1 MKRQTYMKIAM
12 ALIPFLFL
20 LLLEGG
26 LRLWGGFA
34 REPLFREV
42 RQLGKALYQVN
53 PEVARRYFGPGTVAL
68 PTLYPETFAREKSS
82 QIYRIFCLGGST
94 TAGFPFDGQVP
105 FPQQLRY
112 LLSETYPEKRF
123 EVINL
128 GITAVNSYTVLDLL
142 PEVLAQSPDLIV
154 IYMGHNE
161 FYGAYGSASAVSLG
175 QSGGLVRFY
184 LRLERF
190 HLVQMLKRMVQ
201 AFTPAPQAP
210 AGDRT
215 LMESISADRAIGYG
229 SEKYRRTL
237 HNYRD
242 NLGLILSQCAG
253 RKVPVLLSNLVSN
266 VRDLPPF
273 GDANTGGTTIN
284 GLLARGDS
292 LYRAGQFVA
301 ARKAYLLA
309 WESDSSAARLWYRLG
324 HTALQLGDSA
334 QAAHYLYG
342 ARDRDAVRF
351 RASGEVNR
359 IIREAAERHQ
369 ASFIDM
375 EGRFRRRSPGGLPGN
390 HLFCDH
396 LHPDPQGYYLMA
408 NAFYEAIRR
417 GSLANSAASDFQAQ
431 AAPYFVT
438 DLDWNI
444 GLMKA
449 YKLVHRW
456 PFPERPVN
464 YDQYPPYGDPQ
475 SVRVAYDYL
484 FNHHDWMKAHYDMA
498 DLYLQQEK
506 WEKARREYHAVSL
519 LLPENPDP
527 YSLIARTY
535 KAQQQ
540 WALCAEYYQKA
551 LQFRPNSGML
561 LYQLALAQ
569 WELPSRSAALANME
583 KAAYARDFTEQE
595 QANAHY
601 YLAGFLVESGR
612 VGEARTA
619 LENLLARYPS
629 FQPARQLLQQ
639 LRISPD

>member
-42 RQLGKALYQVN
+42 RQLGQDLYQVN

-105 FPQQLRY
+105 FPQQLRC
-112 LLSETYPEKRF
+112 LLSDTYPEKRF

-142 PEVLAQSPDLIV
+142 PEVLTQSPDLIV

-175 QSGGLVRFY
+175 ESGALVRFY

-201 AFTPAPQAP
+201 SFTPAPQGP

-215 LMESISADRAIGYG
+215 LMESLSADRAIGYG
-229 SEKYRRTL
+229 SAKYRRTL
-237 HNYRD
+237 SNYRD
-242 NLGLILSQCAG
+242 NLERILEQCAG
-253 RKVPVLLSNLVSN
+253 RGVPVLLSNLVSN

-273 GDANTGGTTIN
+273 GDANPGGALN
-284 GLLARGDS
+284 APLAQGDS
-292 LYRAGQFVA
+292 LYRAGQFVP
-301 ARKAYLLA
+301 AREAYLRA
-309 WESDSSAARLWYRLG
+309 WETDSSAARLWYRLG
-324 HTALQLGDSA
+324 HAELQLGDSA
-334 QAAHYLYG
+334 QAAYYLYG
-342 ARDRDAVRF
+342 ARDRDVVRF
-351 RASGEVNR
+351 RASGAVNR

-369 ASFIDM
+369 ALLVDM
-375 EGRFRRRSPGGLPGN
+375 ENRFRRHSPGGLPGN
-390 HLFCDH
+390 NLFCDH
-396 LHPDPQGYYLMA
+396 LHPDPRGYYMMA
-408 NAFYEAIRR
+408 GEFYEAIRR
-417 GSLANSAASDFQAQ
+417 GSLVNSAASGFQPQ
-431 AAPYFVT
+431 AGPYFVT

-456 PFPERPVN
+456 PFPERPID
-464 YDQYPPYGDPQ
+464 YDKYPPHGDPQ
-475 SVRVAYDYL
+475 SARVAYDYL
-484 FNHHDWMKAHYDMA
+484 FKHHDWMKAHYDMA

-506 WEKARREYHAVSL
+506 WEHARGEYRAVSV

-535 KAQQQ
+535 KAQEQ
-540 WALCAEYYQKA
+540 WALCVEYYQKA
-551 LQFRPNSGML
+551 LQYRPNSGML
-561 LYQLALAQ
+561 RYQLALAQ
-569 WELPSRSAALANME
+569 WELPARAAALENME
-583 KAAYARDFTEQE
+583 KAAYARDFTPQE

-601 YLAGFLVESGR
+601 YLAGFLAESGR
-612 VGEARTA
+612 IPEARETLQRL
-619 LENLLARYPS
+619 LERFPG
-629 FQPARQLLQQ
+629 FQPARQLLQR
-639 LRISPD
+639 LDTSPNQ

>member
-12 ALIPFLFL
+12 GLIPFLFL

-42 RQLGKALYQVN
+42 RQLGQALYQVN

-68 PTLYPETFAREKSS
+68 PTLYPETFAREKSP

-142 PEVLAQSPDLIV
+142 PEVLGQSPDLIV

-175 QSGGLVRFY
+175 ENGMLVRFY

-201 AFTPAPQAP
+201 AFTPAPEMP

-237 HNYRD
+237 ANYRD
-242 NLGLILSQCAG
+242 NLALILEQCAG
-253 RKVPVLLSNLVSN
+253 RKVPVLLSSLVSN

-273 GDANTGGTTIN
+273 GDAHAGGAAFN
-284 GLLARGDS
+284 AQLAQGDS
-292 LYRAGQFVA
+292 SFRAGQFA
-301 ARKAYLLA
+301 PAREAYLRA

-324 HTALQLGDSA
+324 HAALQLGDSA
-334 QAAHYLYG
+334 QAARYLYG

-351 RASGEVNR
+351 RASGAVNR

-369 ASFIDM
+369 AGFVDM
-375 EGRFRRRSPGGLPGN
+375 EKRFRRRSPGGLPGN
-390 HLFCDH
+390 NLFCDH
-396 LHPDPQGYYLMA
+396 LHPDPRGYYVMA
-408 NAFYEAIRR
+408 GAFYEAIRQD
-417 GSLANSAASDFQAQ
+417 SLVNSTAGDFQAQ
-431 AAPYFVT
+431 EGPYFVT

-444 GLMKA
+444 GLLKA

-456 PFPERPVN
+456 PFPERPVD
-464 YDQYPPYGDPQ
+464 YDKYPPHGDPQ
-475 SVRVAYDYL
+475 AARAAYDYL
-484 FNHHDWMKAHYDMA
+484 FKHHDWMKAHYDLA
-498 DLYLQQEK
+498 DRYLQQEK
-506 WEKARREYHAVSL
+506 WEQARREYRAVSM

-535 KAQQQ
+535 RAQKA
-540 WALCAEYYQKA
+540 WALCVEYYQKA
-551 LQFRPNSGML
+551 LQFHPNSGML
-561 LYQLALAQ
+561 RYQLALAQ
-569 WELPSRSAALANME
+569 WELPARAAALENME
-583 KAAYARDFTEQE
+583 KAAYARDFTDPER
-595 QANAHY
+595 ANAHY

-629 FQPARQLLQQ
+629 FQPARQLLQR
-639 LRISPD
+639 LSTAPE